1 MEEQM
6 DNYDFGLKEANVK
19 NPKKTID
26 NVIKSIKCNQCEF
39 ASSQEGDLRR
49 HLKTHSGE
57 KANKCNQCDYASY
70 QVGDLMR
77 HLKTHSGEK
86 ANK

>member
-57 KANKCNQCDYASY
+57 KSNKCSQCNYASS
-70 QVGDLMR
+70 
-77 HLKTHSGEK
+77 HFKTHSGEK
-86 ANK
+86 SN

>member
-19 NPKKTID
+19 NLKKTID
-26 NVIKSIKCNQCEF
+26 SVTKSIKCNQCEF

-49 HLKTHSGE
+49 HLKMHSE
-57 KANKCNQCDYASY
+57 NECNDAFSNN
-70 QVGDLMR
+70 VKVPHGLM
-77 HLKTHSGEK
+77 K
-86 ANK
+86 